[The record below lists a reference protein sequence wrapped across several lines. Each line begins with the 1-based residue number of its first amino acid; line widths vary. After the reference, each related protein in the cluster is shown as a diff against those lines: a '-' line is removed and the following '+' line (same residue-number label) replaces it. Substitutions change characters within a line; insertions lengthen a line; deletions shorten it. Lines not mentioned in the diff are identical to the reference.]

1 METPSGWELVRQM
14 WLVQYAIFCRA
25 ADDLEVWGL
34 NPKSLAVLGVAQ
46 VTPHPHDIAQSLG
59 TPFPTVSNILKEL
72 ERRGYVERRLAPGDR
87 RRTIVTVTRD
97 GLAAHDQAV
106 AAVNRRS
113 GEVLHHLTIAERE
126 TLAKLLA
133 RLSAD
138 APVSLN
144 PESERRD
151 AKNPAPEP

>member
-1 METPSGWELVRQM
+1 MKATSGWELVRQM

-25 ADDLEVWGL
+25 SHDLEAWGL
-34 NPKSLAVLGVAQ
+34 NPKSLAVLGIAQ
-46 VTPHPHDIAQSLG
+46 VTPHPHDITQSLG

-87 RRTIVTVTRD
+87 RRTIVTVTPE

-113 GEVLHHLTIAERE
+113 AEILNQLSDLERA
-126 TLAKLLA
+126 TLAQMLA
-133 RLSAD
+133 RLSAN

-144 PESERRD
+144 PESGHPD
-151 AKNPAPEP
+151 ATSLAPEP